1 MVIHRDLKPEN
12 IGVDSNGRL
21 KLFDFGLGRCVKKRS
36 KDTESYKMTGETGTL
51 RYMAPEVVLSKPY
64 TEKVDT
70 YSFGIVVWT
79 MATNTVAFAAL
90 TAGHTHILTHTYTH
104 HIYTHKHKHTHI
116 HYTHTHS
123 HSSLS
128 HTHLISLPLSSH
140 TPLFTVAY
148 SHTPSHPSKCYQCP
162 SATRRIRG
170 LEKVP
175 RPRGGG
181 GGETPP

>member
-12 IGVDSNGRL
+12 IGVDSAGRL

-90 TAGHTHILTHTYTH
+90 TAGRSNKQTNKQTISLSYIHPLSHACALPPPHICTLSRMHRLAHTPSLFHLLTH
-104 HIYTHKHKHTHI
+104 
-116 HYTHTHS
+116 
-123 HSSLS
+123 SL
-128 HTHLISLPLSSH
+128 THLFIPSHPFSPPL
-140 TPLFTVAY
+140 
-148 SHTPSHPSKCYQCP
+148 TPSHPF
-162 SATRRIRG
+162 
-170 LEKVP
+170 
-175 RPRGGG
+175 
-181 GGETPP
+181 